1 MVALSKNNQIT
12 SILIYFDPVTDV
24 QPLKFASANVFIEHA
39 NILFFFQIKLFLSF
53 VKLLKKIMTA
63 CLYRCSLRPQNAPG
77 ENITSK
83 KLNQVVSFYLAR
95 NPFVFYRT
103 HVL

>member
-24 QPLKFASANVFIEHA
+24 QPLKFASVNVFIEHA
-39 NILFFFQIKLFLSF
+39 NLFFFQIKLFLSF